1 MVVMNLP
8 NVVNSRA
15 DQGRLPDLALGDTLA
30 LVEVLVGDALAL
42 VVVRWLGGAAAG
54 MPGSPATAPGVSD
67 PPAGTLSIPRSEPG
81 YRHN

>member
-30 LVEVLVGDALAL
+30 
-42 VVVRWLGGAAAG
+42 RWKCWLG
-54 MPGSPATAPGVSD
+54 MRSRSWWSPGSAGPQPACLAV
-67 PPAGTLSIPRSEPG
+67 PPPRLG
-81 YRHN
+81 